1 MKYVSK
7 DEILKVLQKLIDARK
22 NKTCQ
27 RQAIIEMK
35 VFEYC
40 RTIVEKLPE
49 VEIEKD

>member
-7 DEILKVLQKLIDARK
+7 DEILNVLQKMIDARQ

-27 RQAIIEMK
+27 RQAISEMK

-40 RTIVEKLPE
+40 KAIVEKLPE